1 MGFVRA
7 DDSDENV
14 EQSIV
19 FGGEA
24 SLPSPEEAKINAMN
38 WASHASSTASASDKE
53 EEYFQEEEEEGHSI
67 YLCLRLGPMW
77 SGSILAVDD
86 AKASATLS

>member
-1 MGFVRA
+1 MVGFFIA

-24 SLPSPEEAKINAMN
+24 SLDFPEEANI
-38 WASHASSTASASDKE
+38 
-53 EEYFQEEEEEGHSI
+53 
-67 YLCLRLGPMW
+67 
-77 SGSILAVDD
+77 
-86 AKASATLS
+86 